1 MGPQL
6 RGRVSQAT
14 VVSAAGRT
22 ERPPPVTS
30 SGRQRL
36 RPNTAPP
43 CPGDRAVTPTSSHR
57 IAVGKATALKTTRPG
72 SSQIL
77 NNWVRR
83 GGLGL
88 EMERK

>member
-6 RGRVSQAT
+6 CGRVSQAT

-43 CPGDRAVTPTSSHR
+43 CPGDRVVTPTSSHR
-57 IAVGKATALKTTRPG
+57 IAVGKAAAPKTTRPG
-72 SSQIL
+72 KFTDFKQLSEK
-77 NNWVRR
+77 
-83 GGLGL
+83 GCLGL
-88 EMERK
+88 EMEMK